1 MPEEG
6 MKRNL
11 HTIFVRKSLLAPMKV
26 FSWLKGTVLNY
37 LITKSYKE
45 IFWFLCPVL
54 QLRLR
59 GNIAI
64 FPVNCS
70 NRSSWFLCDASIN
83 FLNFYFSGF
92 FKLA

>member
-11 HTIFVRKSLLAPMKV
+11 HTIFVQKSLLAPMKV

-45 IFWFLCPVL
+45 IFWFLCLVL
-54 QLRLR
+54 KLRLR
-59 GNIAI
+59 GKNAI
-64 FPVNCS
+64 FQVNCS
-70 NRSSWFLCDASIN
+70 TRSSL
-83 FLNFYFSGF
+83 F
-92 FKLA
+92 FM